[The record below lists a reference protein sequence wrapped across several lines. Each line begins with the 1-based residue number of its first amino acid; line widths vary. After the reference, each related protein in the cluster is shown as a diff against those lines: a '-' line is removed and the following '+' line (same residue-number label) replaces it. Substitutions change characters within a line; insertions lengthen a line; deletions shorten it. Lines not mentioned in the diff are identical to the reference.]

1 MDKKDKEMTLIN
13 KVGRAIW
20 GKVIGKT
27 IEFISV
33 TGMLGYTLFLY
44 EKGNLNAYN
53 CFFLIICCLAVYLGG
68 AGLEEINSVN
78 LEVLKRKVKN
88 PVNWFTHKK

>member
-1 MDKKDKEMTLIN
+1 MRKIYLHKLFYSLKFMDKKDKEMTLIN

-44 EKGNLNAYN
+44 EKGNLNA
-53 CFFLIICCLAVYLGG
+53 
-68 AGLEEINSVN
+68 
-78 LEVLKRKVKN
+78 
-88 PVNWFTHKK
+88 

>member
-20 GKVIGKT
+20 GKT

-44 EKGNLNAYN
+44 EKGNLNA
-53 CFFLIICCLAVYLGG
+53 
-68 AGLEEINSVN
+68 
-78 LEVLKRKVKN
+78 
-88 PVNWFTHKK
+88 

>member
-44 EKGNLNAYN
+44 EKGNLNA
-53 CFFLIICCLAVYLGG
+53 
-68 AGLEEINSVN
+68 
-78 LEVLKRKVKN
+78 
-88 PVNWFTHKK
+88 